1 MRPSPSALLSAALLS
16 CVAAHASEPFTGRWQ
31 IDLRSRAEMRQQREC
46 GTAEFDLTQSRD
58 QVSGRHSMASVGCG
72 RINEGGAVMGVV
84 VGDTAVL
91 VVTSG
96 RNGAIV
102 LGKAKLV
109 GGKLAW
115 QTIEE
120 VRRGEPEGDSD
131 LILGSG
137 LLTRQ
142 AR

>member
-1 MRPSPSALLSAALLS
+1 
-16 CVAAHASEPFTGRWQ
+16 
-31 IDLRSRAEMRQQREC
+31 
-46 GTAEFDLTQSRD
+46 
-58 QVSGRHSMASVGCG
+58 
-72 RINEGGAVMGVV
+72 MGVV
-84 VGDTAVL
+84 VGDAAVL

-96 RNGAIV
+96 RTGAIV

-115 QTIEE
+115 QTLEE
-120 VRRGEPEGDSD
+120 VRKGEPEGDSD

>member
-1 MRPSPSALLSAALLS
+1 
-16 CVAAHASEPFTGRWQ
+16 
-31 IDLRSRAEMRQQREC
+31 
-46 GTAEFDLTQSRD
+46 
-58 QVSGRHSMASVGCG
+58 
-72 RINEGGAVMGVV
+72 MGVV

-109 GGKLAW
+109 DGVLAW
-115 QTIEE
+115 QTMEV